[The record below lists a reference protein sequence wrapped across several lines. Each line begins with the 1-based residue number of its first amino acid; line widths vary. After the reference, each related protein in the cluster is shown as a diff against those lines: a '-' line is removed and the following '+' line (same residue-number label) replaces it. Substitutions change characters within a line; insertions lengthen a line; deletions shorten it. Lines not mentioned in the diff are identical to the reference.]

1 MRENLLV
8 YDGGGNLKKNSDRLT
23 YRPVVGGEEVQ
34 KTTTIW
40 RAEAITK
47 MVTLTAIS
55 LDMFIGASKE
65 GRTVLVRLP
74 HVLELFKFFTDW

>member
-1 MRENLLV
+1 M
-8 YDGGGNLKKNSDRLT
+8 KNSDRLT

-65 GRTVLVRLP
+65 GRTVLVRSGWHIFWNFSSFSL
-74 HVLELFKFFTDW
+74 TGRQ